1 MHLALEPGEHTQI
14 VLPLSSELTGES
26 LVLILL
32 GGHFSE
38 GIRVHAIDFLRDVPR
53 LVLDRLSFRII
64 VRVLVGSM
72 RADNVLGRY
81 GIAAGTDFLPVG
93 RDSKRLARTA
103 LSLRH
108 HLSD

>member
-1 MHLALEPGEHTQI
+1 MHLALEPGEHTQV

-53 LVLDRLSFRII
+53 LVLDRFSFRVV

-72 RADNVLGRY
+72 CADNVLGRY
-81 GIAAGTDFLPVG
+81 GIAAGTDFLSIRG
-93 RDSKRLARTA
+93 ERK
-103 LSLRH
+103 
-108 HLSD
+108 